1 MSIKDPLVSSKVA
14 DLLIRHAPSANYD
27 AYSCLEKVS
36 FFCASRGSC
45 WIFSFR
51 DGRPVCVDITPGND
65 LRGERG
71 ERNERLEP
79 SG

>member
-36 FFCASRGSC
+36 FFCASRGAAG
-45 WIFSFR
+45 FSHFETGDR
-51 DGRPVCVDITPGND
+51 FVLTL
-65 LRGERG
+65 LRATT
-71 ERNERLEP
+71 
-79 SG
+79 